1 MAVLKKIWRLG
12 GKYGQR
18 KEGVHMK
25 KLQVRL
31 NPYLEFIN
39 SILLTGKYNEITAPV
54 VGYGL
59 MNEEENEYT
68 TAVRA
73 HFEPHK
79 AHPVYAFVEEMIPQ
93 GFTFARPVELALS
106 LGEGDDF
113 SMQYRVK
120 KLTVTSPVPLNVQSP
135 FW

>member
-1 MAVLKKIWRLG
+1 
-12 GKYGQR
+12 
-18 KEGVHMK
+18 MK

-39 SILLTGKYNEITAPV
+39 SILLTGKYNEITAPG

-73 HFEPHK
+73 HFEPYTAISVSFLRRRGRESRTSMRCCLRRDLVSHRI
-79 AHPVYAFVEEMIPQ
+79 FCFTNSLIPLLI
-93 GFTFARPVELALS
+93 R
-106 LGEGDDF
+106 
-113 SMQYRVK
+113 
-120 KLTVTSPVPLNVQSP
+120 
-135 FW
+135 